1 MLLPATAIFVAAFLC
16 IVRGPRYFLP
26 FVLCAFLLVQTH
38 FGAAPMAVGLAAVL
52 GMKWLWE
59 GYAECRSSHVAWRTA
74 IVRFLSEAFG
84 SYRWIWGVLAV
95 ASWAP
100 LALYEMRYPSNLL
113 ELFEM
118 KRNQIAGSAG
128 LEVAWSVFYQF
139 YRRLFIGIL
148 PVSDLTGSAQIVFR
162 WSLIALMLGSTLI
175 LGWRYLREASGVQR
189 WCVAAL
195 VVPSIAMFLA
205 LFAAKPPVYI
215 YYLNSLLPVPPLV
228 AGILLGQVGMLLKS
242 LQRDSTIKT
251 TGANLSRLSTLTVAI
266 AFLSS
271 FGYLKFRDISRNIE
285 QFRMRFLPI
294 QTLAHAQEV
303 ATVLAARAPAGAEFW
318 IQTHQRTS
326 QNKNGYLYLRP
337 EQPLSLMKYSKYF
350 RDMPSFASRN
360 RQSTESGG
368 TVRVDVLVM
377 CPPPSSAWQ
386 SSYER
391 GRGRQLRLKVGERWP
406 VPSGTTH
413 SECEVIRL
421 VPTS

>member
-1 MLLPATAIFVAAFLC
+1 
-16 IVRGPRYFLP
+16 
-26 FVLCAFLLVQTH
+26 
-38 FGAAPMAVGLAAVL
+38 MAVGLAAVL

-59 GYAECRSSHVAWRTA
+59 GYVECRSSHVAWRTA
-74 IVRFLSEAFG
+74 IVRFLAEAFG

-148 PVSDLTGSAQIVFR
+148 PVSDLTGSAQIIFR
-162 WSLIALMLGSTLI
+162 WSLIALLLGSTLI
-175 LGWRYLREASGVQR
+175 LGWRYLREATGVQS

-195 VVPSIAMFLA
+195 VVPTIAMFLA
-205 LFAAKPPVYI
+205 LFEAKPPVYI

-271 FGYLKFRDISRNIE
+271 FGYLKFRDISRNI
-285 QFRMRFLPI
+285 
-294 QTLAHAQEV
+294 
-303 ATVLAARAPAGAEFW
+303 
-318 IQTHQRTS
+318 
-326 QNKNGYLYLRP
+326 
-337 EQPLSLMKYSKYF
+337 
-350 RDMPSFASRN
+350 
-360 RQSTESGG
+360 
-368 TVRVDVLVM
+368 
-377 CPPPSSAWQ
+377 
-386 SSYER
+386 
-391 GRGRQLRLKVGERWP
+391 
-406 VPSGTTH
+406 
-413 SECEVIRL
+413 
-421 VPTS
+421 